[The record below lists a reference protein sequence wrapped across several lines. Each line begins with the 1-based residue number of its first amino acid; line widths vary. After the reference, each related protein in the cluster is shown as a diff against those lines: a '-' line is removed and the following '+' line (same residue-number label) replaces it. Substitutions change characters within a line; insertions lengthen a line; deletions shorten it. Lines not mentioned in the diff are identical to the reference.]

1 MSEDR
6 ELPEG
11 EGELICGCEKLS
23 LPLSPKGLLPRLK
36 DGWLGLRRDE
46 GEENDGEYEGRPER
60 GDRNGD
66 AWPNMS
72 DAKFGSTL
80 SVGSCPGSPESK
92 ESRCCKSTTTVNS
105 SGHTC
110 QRISSNRGFLIAKKP
125 RTLRW
130 SQSYFVT
137 KTLALN
143 GTRSRHGFC
152 LPDSGHKRLP
162 HLLRSVQAN
171 IHGVACINLHRV
183 SQKFCY
189 NYKLL

>member
-23 LPLSPKGLLPRLK
+23 LPLSPEGLLPRLK

-80 SVGSCPGSPESK
+80 SIGSCPGSQTIGAVAQAVEA
-92 ESRCCKSTTTVNS
+92 TTATVVV
-105 SGHTC
+105 
-110 QRISSNRGFLIAKKP
+110 
-125 RTLRW
+125 RTGASHVRVCAVTLAIICDGRVPWPPPKAHGLWYRLW
-130 SQSYFVT
+130 SIRSETVVRFVT
-137 KTLALN
+137 RYSLQFGHATLTQDAWKKE
-143 GTRSRHGFC
+143 C
-152 LPDSGHKRLP
+152 E
-162 HLLRSVQAN
+162 
-171 IHGVACINLHRV
+171 
-183 SQKFCY
+183 
-189 NYKLL
+189 